1 MDPLSLTDCR
11 KLIGQSEANPVADEE
26 LLRVRDMLYALG
38 DVIVDA
44 FADLNNIDQRTF
56 SPRNDLDDWF
66 EGTQEA
72 Q

>member
-1 MDPLSLTDCR
+1 
-11 KLIGQSEANPVADEE
+11 
-26 LLRVRDMLYALG
+26 MLYALG